1 MQDADWMRMLEQL
14 RDALQQTAGEVTR
27 HEQTLASPL
36 LSTDLGEERQVSWRR
51 ALERF
56 ADRIQESQAHVDLA
70 RQDAERAQIGIAEQE
85 ESLAEFR
92 ARLAKSRAQLAKL
105 PTAV

>member
-1 MQDADWMRMLEQL
+1 MQHADWLRMLEQL
-14 RDALQQTAGEVTR
+14 REALQQTAVEVSR

-36 LSTDLGEERQVSWRR
+36 LATDLSEERQVTWRR

-56 ADRIQESQAHVDLA
+56 ADRVHDGQAQVDQA
-70 RQDAERAQIGIAEQE
+70 RQEAEHSQRGIAEQE

-92 ARLAKSRAQLAKL
+92 VRLAKSKAQLAKV
-105 PTAV
+105 PAAV

>member
-14 RDALQQTAGEVTR
+14 REALQQTAGEVTR

-56 ADRIQESQAHVDLA
+56 ADRIQESQSQIDHA
-70 RQDAERAQIGIAEQE
+70 RQEAEQAEIGIAEQE
-85 ESLAEFR
+85 ETLAEFR
-92 ARLAKSRAQLAKL
+92 VRLAKSRAELAKL